1 MQETIGLI
9 RTPEPMADE
18 SPHGYLLR
26 LADANGM
33 ALQTLIEL
41 ATQKSEYVATVGWD
55 YQLLQPLLGDLAL
68 PRDFGYRPA
77 RYIRGS
83 MLLRGQPIASRHL
96 GMYKARFCPRCVEE
110 LGYIPTVW
118 DLKAYVA
125 CTVHGTMMLKYC
137 PVCGQRIKVRRTGL
151 ITCNCSADLRRATP
165 DPAPPELLA
174 LCEVLSA
181 KVSRDSR
188 NLTIARA
195 LGAFHESHSALY
207 DVPRIPFGKKS

>member
-1 MQETIGLI
+1 
-9 RTPEPMADE
+9 
-18 SPHGYLLR
+18 
-26 LADANGM
+26 
-33 ALQTLIEL
+33 
-41 ATQKSEYVATVGWD
+41 
-55 YQLLQPLLGDLAL
+55 
-68 PRDFGYRPA
+68 
-77 RYIRGS
+77 
-83 MLLRGQPIASRHL
+83 
-96 GMYKARFCPRCVEE
+96 
-110 LGYIPTVW
+110 
-118 DLKAYVA
+118 
-125 CTVHGTMMLKYC
+125 MLKYC
-137 PVCGQRIKVRRTGL
+137 PVCGKRIKVRRTGL